1 MLSGL
6 SVSLKLCFELEFK
19 QMIVTWCLLRENV
32 AINRHNKVNAANV
45 SAIDLCVDMWLM
57 AESNVDVN
65 LFHLHYDILIL
76 SVDHCCNTN

>member
-45 SAIDLCVDMWLM
+45 
-57 AESNVDVN
+57 
-65 LFHLHYDILIL
+65 FGY
-76 SVDHCCNTN
+76 